1 MKLLFIFFNPS
12 GGMETLNRIRSRA
25 LTEHGVET
33 HLLYKFDGQGKHNIR
48 NIKTFITNDHQAM
61 MEIIHRENYDV
72 IIVCSDMWLLTQ
84 IRNGGY
90 RGLLIFELQG
100 LGPHEENL
108 LLTPS
113 TTEEIHNTVN
123 AIMYPKDE
131 RLRSLMKLNYGT
143 IHQYSFDDPLDWDN
157 FCYTSYPKKP
167 YPIIG
172 WVGRLQKNKNVRD
185 FLMLG
190 IELLPLYPE
199 LYLWLFDDNT
209 MADPNELEQYNRI
222 LANHPT
228 LRNRV
233 IRYSNTPHELMAD
246 YLSIIGDS
254 GGFLL
259 SSSTHEGFGYAV
271 AEAMICRCPVLSTD
285 SGGVRRFI
293 FHNKTGKFYDHN
305 SKITMKKEAISLLA
319 DKNLRNRMITF
330 AEQHIKKHFSKALY
344 AQKFIQMLKE
354 LQKGR

>member
-1 MKLLFIFFNPS
+1 MKILFIFFNPS
-12 GGMETLNRIRSRA
+12 GGMETLNRIRGRA
-25 LTEHGVET
+25 LIEHGVET
-33 HLLYKFDGQGKHNIR
+33 HLLYRFDGQGKHNIR
-48 NIKTFITNDHQAM
+48 NIKTFITNNQQDM
-61 MEIIHRENYDV
+61 MEIIHREKYDV
-72 IIVCSDMWLLTQ
+72 ITVCSDIYLVSI

-90 RGLLIFELQG
+90 IGRLIFELQG
-100 LGPHEENL
+100 LGPYEEESL
-108 LLTPS
+108 Q
-113 TTEEIHNTVN
+113 TTSIRDNIHRDVN
-123 AIMYPKDE
+123 AIMYPKDKH
-131 RLRSLMKLNYGT
+131 LRSLMKLNYGA
-143 IHQYSFDDPLDWDN
+143 IPQYSFDDPLDWDH
-157 FCYTSYPKKP
+157 FSYTSYPKKP

-185 FLMLG
+185 FLTLG
-190 IELLPLYPE
+190 MGLLPLYPE

-209 MADPNELEQYNRI
+209 MADLHELEQYNQI

-228 LRNRV
+228 LKNRV

-293 FHNKTGKFYDHN
+293 FHNKTGKFYDYN
-305 SKITMKKEAISLLA
+305 SKISMKKEAISLLS
-319 DKNLRNRMITF
+319 DQKLRNKMITF
-330 AEQHIKKHFSKALY
+330 AEQHIKKNFSKALY
-344 AQKFIQMLKE
+344 AQRFIQMLKE
-354 LQKGR
+354 IH